1 MSSPARSS
9 RPTASKLIPSL
20 GVSDIDRSA
29 AFYREFFGFE
39 VQDSYE
45 HEGRV
50 SWCWLAAGGADLM
63 LQQLSADQQ
72 ITLNPAIGQSWVIY
86 IRPDDLKATHA
97 RLKQAGVTVSN
108 VAATPYGAS
117 EFFVTDPDGYELW
130 LSVPSANG
138 NGDDDEDED
147 DAEEDDDED
156 DEDEDEEEEEEW
168 QVGRER
174 VDPKRS

>member
-1 MSSPARSS
+1 MSTPARSS
-9 RPTASKLIPSL
+9 RPAASKLIPSL

-29 AFYREFFGFE
+29 AFYRDFFGFE
-39 VQDSYE
+39 LQDAYE
-45 HEGRV
+45 DEGRMT
-50 SWCWLAAGGADLM
+50 WCWLTSGGADLM

-97 RLKQAGVTVSN
+97 RLRKAGVTVSD
-108 VAATPYGAS
+108 VAATAYGAS

-130 LSVPSANG
+130 VSVPSANG
-138 NGDDDEDED
+138 NGDDDEDE
-147 DAEEDDDED
+147 EEEDDED
-156 DEDEDEEEEEEW
+156 DEEEDEEEEEEW

-174 VDPKRS
+174 VDPNRP